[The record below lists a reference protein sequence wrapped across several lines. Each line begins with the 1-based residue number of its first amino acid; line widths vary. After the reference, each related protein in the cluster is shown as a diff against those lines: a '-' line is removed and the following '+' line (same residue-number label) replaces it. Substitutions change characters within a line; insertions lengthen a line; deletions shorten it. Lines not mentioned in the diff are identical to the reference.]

1 MCFNCLIL
9 AIYGR
14 WLLHSAA
21 HNPRSHLKPVSHE
34 AEVEEAMSEE
44 DEEGDQGEVEE
55 LAEHEPAEVDVVSGD
70 KYLFDYL
77 SMMMALLHTYCGCF
91 W

>member
-1 MCFNCLIL
+1 MSHFGDAND
-9 AIYGR
+9 AIYNIHV
-14 WLLHSAA
+14 WLLHSHSEA
-21 HNPRSHLKPVSHE
+21 HNPRSHLKPISHE

-70 KYLFDYL
+70 KYLFD
-77 SMMMALLHTYCGCF
+77 
-91 W
+91 

>member
-1 MCFNCLIL
+1 
-9 AIYGR
+9 
-14 WLLHSAA
+14 
-21 HNPRSHLKPVSHE
+21 
-34 AEVEEAMSEE
+34 MSEE
-44 DEEGDQGEVEE
+44 DEEGHQGEVEE

>member
-1 MCFNCLIL
+1 MTQLTHFGDIHV
-9 AIYGR
+9 R
-14 WLLHSAA
+14 SAA
-21 HNPRSHLKPVSHE
+21 HNPRSHLKPVSHK

-44 DEEGDQGEVEE
+44 DEEGHQGEVKE

-70 KYLFDYL
+70 KYLFDQL